1 MIFVRLVGWPRLISA
16 TAVLVLPGVVAYNQ
30 ALLCWSFRRSAR
42 RVASTVTAC
51 HTMCPPTP
59 RRRANDLVFSVRRL
73 PATEA
78 HALGLVDHLVAVE
91 ESGTEVARRA
101 AELAAGPAIALG
113 LAKRLLDQSLESS
126 LAEMAQLE
134 ADGSGRVLLHE
145 GSFRGQ
151 VGGPHQVGTR
161 LRRVRERVRNHKLVR
176 SQCGSASIA
185 TPWPTSTHSVTSPK
199 PSHRSPGSRRLER

>member
-42 RVASTVTAC
+42 RVASTFTAR
-51 HTMCPPTP
+51 HTVCQPTP
-59 RRRANDLVFSVRRL
+59 KRRANDLVFSGRRL

-91 ESGTEVARRA
+91 EFGTEVARRA
-101 AELAAGPAIALG
+101 AELAAGPTIALG

-126 LAEMAQLE
+126 GRDGTARG
-134 ADGSGRVLLHE
+134 DGSGRLAADRH
-145 GSFRGQ
+145 
-151 VGGPHQVGTR
+151 
-161 LRRVRERVRNHKLVR
+161 
-176 SQCGSASIA
+176 
-185 TPWPTSTHSVTSPK
+185 STTGKQH
-199 PSHRSPGSRRLER
+199 HRSLGLPPCSRRPHDRVSRAFEFQQQALILEDDGSRDLRVAAAAAAT